1 MKIVDNLL
9 TGTNLIQEGL
19 KLYHDSK
26 RIVIRASMNWREWV
40 SNSVDLQFLILE
52 QDRKD
57 NVDLKIFGLI

>member
-26 RIVIRASMNWREWV
+26 RIFIRASMNWREWV